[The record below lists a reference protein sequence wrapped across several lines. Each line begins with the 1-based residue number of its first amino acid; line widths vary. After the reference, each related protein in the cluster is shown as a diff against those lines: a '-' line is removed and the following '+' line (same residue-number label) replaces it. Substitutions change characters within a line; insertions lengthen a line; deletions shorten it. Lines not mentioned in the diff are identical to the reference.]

1 MKRFLKIAAICV
13 VVLVAVLGGLFW
25 YLFGGLQ
32 AQNAGLALGPGAEP
46 VYDGF
51 STVFLLDAGNGSLAL
66 IDAGNDTSGAAIL
79 AALQKRNAGPDN
91 VAAIFITH
99 AHPDHDAAIALFPKA
114 TVYAMSRE
122 IPVAEGKEAYG
133 SLFSSVTGRYN
144 PHPFEIGHPL
154 EDGEKVTVGNLEV
167 TAFAVPGHTEG
178 SGAYLVNG
186 VLYLGDAAMISSD
199 QKVVGP
205 TKAFST
211 DAAQGVASLQ
221 HLAEELQPRAE
232 EIKMLA
238 TAHSGGLA
246 AGPAALAA
254 VGQQ

>member
-13 VVLVAVLGGLFW
+13 VVLVAVFGGLFW

-32 AQNAGLALGPGAEP
+32 AQNAGLVLGPGAEP

-51 STVFLLDAGNGSLAL
+51 STVFLLDAGNGSVVL
-66 IDAGNDTSGAAIL
+66 IDAGNDTSGKPIL
-79 AALQKRNAGPDN
+79 AALQKRNATPDN
-91 VAAIFITH
+91 VAAIFMTH

-114 TVYAMSRE
+114 TVYAMKRE
-122 IPVAEGKEAYG
+122 IPIAQGKEEFG
-133 SLFSSVTGRYN
+133 STFSVLTGKVN

-154 EDGEKVTVGNLEV
+154 DDGEKVTVGNLEV
-167 TAFAVPGHTEG
+167 TAFAVPGHTAG
-178 SGAYLVNG
+178 SGAYLTQG
-186 VLYLGDAAMISSD
+186 VLYLGDAAMISSS

-205 TKAFST
+205 SKAFST
-211 DAAQGVASLQ
+211 DAAQGVASLK
-221 HLAEELQPRAE
+221 HLAEELQPRSGE
-232 EIKMLA
+232 VKLLA

-254 VGQQ
+254 AQ